1 MFKRRNKPPILS
13 RVANIFWP
21 RVGLMRSVKYTWH
34 RIARISG
41 SAHFIT
47 IGVVSGV
54 FASWTPFVGF
64 HFLLAAMIALILRG
78 SLFASAIGTFFGN
91 PFTFPFIWISTYNIG
106 GFLLGLD
113 AKSAID
119 LSLPHGTIMLIFKN
133 PLLFGETIWGAI
145 GPYFVPMLIGS
156 IPPGLFTGVIFYFM
170 LRPVIAKYKER
181 RRVKFEN
188 LAKDRKTQKEDNHR
202 TSTS

>member
-13 RVANIFWP
+13 RIANFFWP
-21 RVGLMRSVKYTWH
+21 RVGLKRSVKYIWH

-64 HFLLAAMIALILRG
+64 HFILAALIALALRG
-78 SLFASAIGTFFGN
+78 SLLASAIGTFFGN
-91 PFTFPFIWISTYNIG
+91 PISFPFIWISTYNIG

-113 AKSAID
+113 AKSEVD
-119 LSLPHGTIMLIFKN
+119 LSLPDGTMMLLFTN
-133 PLLFGETIWGAI
+133 PALFGETLWGAI

-156 IPPGLFTGVIFYFM
+156 LPPGLFTGVLFYFM
-170 LRPVIAKYKER
+170 LRPVITKYKER
-181 RRVKFEN
+181 RREKFER
-188 LAKDRKTQKEDNHR
+188 LATERKTAKNAPNQLGHQ
-202 TSTS
+202 